1 MTATQLIGA
10 TALLAM
16 GIVIGY
22 FIRKSDEKYDRAN
35 DPLPSLQEEVLA
47 AHAERKAQDTT
58 NRRAIRRA
66 NAAWERKGGR
76 EAEAQLFERLRTLDP
91 KRRVM

>member
-1 MTATQLIGA
+1 MTAAQMLGA
-10 TALLAM
+10 TVLIAV

-47 AHAERKAQDTT
+47 AHVERRAQDAT

-66 NAAWERKGGR
+66 NAAGSAKVAVRPRPNFSSVFGHSTPSAG
-76 EAEAQLFERLRTLDP
+76 
-91 KRRVM
+91 